1 MNTNYKDEQIK
12 LNDGK
17 NKKIQGINDEN
28 KKKFEEIQTKEKEIK
43 NKSEKLN
50 DKNYLMLVKVL

>member
-1 MNTNYKDEQIK
+1 LNTNYKDEQIK